1 MGCEKN
7 ENFGVV
13 WCGLKR
19 LKENHVSPSCVGRD
33 GGFYEIYLPR
43 EPGQYFTELKVRNVI
58 KKTNAN
64 TCREIAN
71 ICPALK

>member
-7 ENFGVV
+7 EKFGVV
-13 WCGLKR
+13 
-19 LKENHVSPSCVGRD
+19 HVSPSCVGRD